1 MEKTS
6 HLLPP
11 SRVKEITKKEKR
23 KAMPPSPFLL
33 RVKITKKL
41 QHVSKSFKKKNPHP
55 LPLQQLEH

>member
-41 QHVSKSFKKKNPHP
+41 QHVSKS
-55 LPLQQLEH
+55 